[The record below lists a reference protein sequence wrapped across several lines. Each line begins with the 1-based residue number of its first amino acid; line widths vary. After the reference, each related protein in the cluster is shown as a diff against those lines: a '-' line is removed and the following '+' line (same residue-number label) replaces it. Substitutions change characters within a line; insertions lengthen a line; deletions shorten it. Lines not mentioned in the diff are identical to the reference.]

1 MRPGTRIVVG
11 DDDPD
16 TVRSLRMLLEVEGF
30 DVRGFHNGFDVIYE
44 VQSSGADAVLLDI
57 GLPEIDGYKVARE
70 LRTRYASA
78 TPMLIALTGRNTS
91 LDRDLAKIA
100 GFDHH
105 VAKPYEPQELIRLL
119 TPLTNRT

>member
-1 MRPGTRIVVG
+1 
-11 DDDPD
+11 
-16 TVRSLRMLLEVEGF
+16 
-30 DVRGFHNGFDVIYE
+30 
-44 VQSSGADAVLLDI
+44 
-57 GLPEIDGYKVARE
+57 
-70 LRTRYASA
+70 
-78 TPMLIALTGRNTS
+78 MLIALTGRNTS